1 MKKTLLILGLAV
13 CAAFTACK
21 KDEIGGTAT
30 EALAGEWVVLIDAV
44 DASGQIVYEDP
55 FGMGE
60 SFVYTYNTSANKPDV
75 MFLDDQ
81 GEFWE
86 YKCKV
91 NCNAE
96 SLTFSA
102 SGAEDL
108 YNGISVDV
116 SGGKITLGGATSPS
130 GMPVDAIEFY
140 ITFSDDDYVGNLYD
154 KLYIHGYRYTGFAAD
169 EP

>member
-13 CAAFTACK
+13 CAAFTACQ
-21 KDEIGGTAT
+21 KDEICGTAT

-44 DASGQIVYEDP
+44 DASGQILYEDP
-55 FGMGE
+55 YGMGE
-60 SFVYTYNTSANKPDV
+60 SFVYTYNTSANTPDV

-81 GEFWE
+81 GEFWT

-91 NCNAE
+91 NCNVE
-96 SLTFSA
+96 NLTFSA
-102 SGAEDL
+102 NGADDL
-108 YNGISVDV
+108 YYGISVDV
-116 SGGKITLGGATSPS
+116 TGGKITPGGATSPS

-140 ITFSDDDYVGNLYD
+140 ITFSDDDYIGNLYD
-154 KLYIHGYRYTGFAAD
+154 KLYVHGYRYTGFAAD